1 MAAELGSYKQAHTS
15 SAPLTLGNSRVVEG
29 PAPLKELGSR
39 AQACVEVSPTISSR
53 DWVVEGPCHDCYPNH
68 IAPALMDLPAGG
80 EPTGRRAHVA
90 ISGLSPAGSR
100 VAKTWPPGGAI
111 MRAPTPGL
119 APGWDPGNANPGYPL
134 CRLGASSFPHHRAT
148 LRLSEK
154 FILLLILSA
163 FITLCFGAFFFL
175 PDNSKHKRF
184 DLGLEDVLI
193 PHIDSPKAGKHA
205 SGQVVIHGQGGHDEH
220 RHREEEE
227 SLRDKIRA
235 DHERALQE
243 AKEKLRKSREELQAE
258 IQTEKSKV
266 MEDLKKKD
274 AGPKPLPPVP
284 MPKVVGVSDGEPQEP
299 DVKEKRDKI
308 RELGHLPGP
317 RRERQREK
325 DGGGCGHSSS
335 HGDFTS
341 SNVVF
346 LLSFLFCFCQMMK
359 HAWDSYRQYGWGH
372 NELKPLAKKGHST
385 NIFGNSQ
392 LGATIVDALDTLY
405 IMGLHEEFK
414 DGQEWIEQNLDF
426 SVNAEV
432 SVFEVNI
439 RFIGGLLAAYYLS
452 GQEACQPRQPH
463 NIQRFEVLRADLIHP
478 RRLATEELT
487 NYLSDFGLG
496 DGRVHLRVP
505 ILCFLIGRQVGGIE
519 EILEV
524 FLPPSPTMSS
534 VEDSFFSLTAI
545 PYFRCPPPGSGIAT
559 TTGTRDLASVHN
571 FELRQRADNGGREHG
586 PLGLNVP
593 SLPRNLHKQQQET
606 YPQPEGAGKRPSA
619 FTTGGELQH
628 VAAELGSYEQA
639 HTSSPPLT
647 LGNSRVVEGPAPLK
661 ELGSRA
667 QAMRGEFCSRDWVVE
682 APCHDCYPNHIAPA
696 PHGPSCRVV
705 SLLEGGPTSPFRAE
719 PGRVPWAKTRP
730 PGARLRAPTP
740 GLAPGW
746 GPCNANP
753 GDVDV
758 FKLKAVQLAEKL
770 LPAFNTPTGIP
781 WAMVNL
787 KSGVGRNW
795 GWASAGSS
803 ILAEFGTLHMEFVHL
818 TYLTGNPAY
827 YQKVMHIR
835 KLLAKMDRPNGLY
848 PNYLNPRTGRWGQH
862 HTSVGGLGDSFYEYL
877 LKAWLMSDKTDTEA
891 RKTYDDA
898 IEECQ
903 QSRCC
908 RANAEGC
915 HRAPPDNRKS
925 NGGLTSFIGEW
936 KNGHLERKMG
946 HLACFAGRH
955 VRVGRRRLARTT
967 KPGTT
972 CSWGRRLHTP
982 ATNPTTGRKL
992 QGCFDKGERLPWQQM
1007 KMERGRER
1015 EVSGEVAEFDSNVLK
1030 LGPEAFK
1037 FDSGLEAVAVRQN
1050 EKYYILRPEV
1060 IETYWYM
1067 WRFTHDPKYRQWGW
1081 EAAQAIDK
1089 YCRVSGGFSGV
1100 KDVYSSNPTYD
1111 DVQQSF
1117 FLAETLKY
1125 LYLLFSSD
1133 DLMPLESWVF
1143 NTEAHPLPVLH
1154 LGNITLPGSEPAQR

>member
-1 MAAELGSYKQAHTS
+1 MLI
-15 SAPLTLGNSRVVEG
+15 
-29 PAPLKELGSR
+29 
-39 AQACVEVSPTISSR
+39 PT
-53 DWVVEGPCHDCYPNH
+53 
-68 IAPALMDLPAGG
+68 
-80 EPTGRRAHVA
+80 
-90 ISGLSPAGSR
+90 LSP
-100 VAKTWPPGGAI
+100 
-111 MRAPTPGL
+111 
-119 APGWDPGNANPGYPL
+119 
-134 CRLGASSFPHHRAT
+134 GASSFPHHRAT

-193 PHIDSPKAGKHA
+193 PHIDTPK
-205 SGQVVIHGQGGHDEH
+205 
-220 RHREEEE
+220 EEE
-227 SLRDKIRA
+227 SPA
-235 DHERALQE
+235 A
-243 AKEKLRKSREELQAE
+243 
-258 IQTEKSKV
+258 V
-266 MEDLKKKD
+266 
-274 AGPKPLPPVP
+274 
-284 MPKVVGVSDGEPQEP
+284 
-299 DVKEKRDKI
+299 
-308 RELGHLPGP
+308 
-317 RRERQREK
+317 
-325 DGGGCGHSSS
+325 
-335 HGDFTS
+335 
-341 SNVVF
+341 
-346 LLSFLFCFCQMMK
+346 LLCMMK

-372 NELKPLAKKGHST
+372 NELKPIAKKGHST
-385 NIFGNSQ
+385 NIFGSSQ
-392 LGATIVDALDTLY
+392 LGATIVDAVDTLY

-452 GQEACQPRQPH
+452 GQE
-463 NIQRFEVLRADLIHP
+463 
-478 RRLATEELT
+478 
-487 NYLSDFGLG
+487 
-496 DGRVHLRVP
+496 
-505 ILCFLIGRQVGGIE
+505 
-519 EILEV
+519 
-524 FLPPSPTMSS
+524 
-534 VEDSFFSLTAI
+534 
-545 PYFRCPPPGSGIAT
+545 
-559 TTGTRDLASVHN
+559 
-571 FELRQRADNGGREHG
+571 
-586 PLGLNVP
+586 
-593 SLPRNLHKQQQET
+593 
-606 YPQPEGAGKRPSA
+606 
-619 FTTGGELQH
+619 
-628 VAAELGSYEQA
+628 
-639 HTSSPPLT
+639 
-647 LGNSRVVEGPAPLK
+647 
-661 ELGSRA
+661 
-667 QAMRGEFCSRDWVVE
+667 
-682 APCHDCYPNHIAPA
+682 
-696 PHGPSCRVV
+696 
-705 SLLEGGPTSPFRAE
+705 
-719 PGRVPWAKTRP
+719 
-730 PGARLRAPTP
+730 
-740 GLAPGW
+740 
-746 GPCNANP
+746 
-753 GDVDV
+753 V

-898 IEECQ
+898 IEAIE
-903 QSRCC
+903 R
-908 RANAEGC
+908 
-915 HRAPPDNRKS
+915 HLVRKS
-925 NGGLTSFIGEW
+925 NGGLTFIGEW

-946 HLACFAGRH
+946 HLACFAGGMFALGADGSPDDKAGH
-955 VRVGRRRLARTT
+955 YLQLGAEIAHTCHESYDRT
-967 KPGTT
+967 
-972 CSWGRRLHTP
+972 
-982 ATNPTTGRKL
+982 
-992 QGCFDKGERLPWQQM
+992 
-1007 KMERGRER
+1007 
-1015 EVSGEVAEFDSNVLK
+1015 VLK

-1081 EAAQAIDK
+1081 EAVQAIDK

-1133 DLMPLESWVF
+1133 DLLPLENWVF

>member
-1 MAAELGSYKQAHTS
+1 MT
-15 SAPLTLGNSRVVEG
+15 T
-29 PAPLKELGSR
+29 
-39 AQACVEVSPTISSR
+39 
-53 DWVVEGPCHDCYPNH
+53 
-68 IAPALMDLPAGG
+68 PALLP
-80 EPTGRRAHVA
+80 
-90 ISGLSPAGSR
+90 LSA
-100 VAKTWPPGGAI
+100 A
-111 MRAPTPGL
+111 
-119 APGWDPGNANPGYPL
+119 GYPP
-134 CRLGASSFPHHRAT
+134 CRRT

-184 DLGLEDVLI
+184 DLGLEGRAH
-193 PHIDSPKAGKHA
+193 PSHRHT
-205 SGQVVIHGQGGHDEH
+205 QGGEACK
-220 RHREEEE
+220 RKG
-227 SLRDKIRA
+227 DKIRA

-258 IQTEKSKV
+258 IQTEKNKV

-274 AGPKPLPPVP
+274 PGPKPLPPVP
-284 MPKVVGVSDGEPQEP
+284 MPKVVGVSDGEPPEP

-308 RELGHLPGP
+308 RE
-317 RRERQREK
+317 
-325 DGGGCGHSSS
+325 
-335 HGDFTS
+335 
-341 SNVVF
+341 
-346 LLSFLFCFCQMMK
+346 MMK

-392 LGATIVDALDTLY
+392 LGASIVDALDTLY

-426 SVNAEV
+426 GVNAEV

-452 GQEACQPRQPH
+452 GQE
-463 NIQRFEVLRADLIHP
+463 
-478 RRLATEELT
+478 
-487 NYLSDFGLG
+487 
-496 DGRVHLRVP
+496 
-505 ILCFLIGRQVGGIE
+505 
-519 EILEV
+519 
-524 FLPPSPTMSS
+524 
-534 VEDSFFSLTAI
+534 
-545 PYFRCPPPGSGIAT
+545 
-559 TTGTRDLASVHN
+559 
-571 FELRQRADNGGREHG
+571 
-586 PLGLNVP
+586 
-593 SLPRNLHKQQQET
+593 
-606 YPQPEGAGKRPSA
+606 
-619 FTTGGELQH
+619 
-628 VAAELGSYEQA
+628 
-639 HTSSPPLT
+639 
-647 LGNSRVVEGPAPLK
+647 
-661 ELGSRA
+661 
-667 QAMRGEFCSRDWVVE
+667 
-682 APCHDCYPNHIAPA
+682 
-696 PHGPSCRVV
+696 
-705 SLLEGGPTSPFRAE
+705 
-719 PGRVPWAKTRP
+719 
-730 PGARLRAPTP
+730 
-740 GLAPGW
+740 
-746 GPCNANP
+746 
-753 GDVDV
+753 V

-818 TYLTGNPAY
+818 TYLTGNP
-827 YQKVMHIR
+827 VMHIR

-877 LKAWLMSDKTDTEA
+877 LKAWLMSDKTDSEA

-898 IEECQ
+898 IEAIE
-903 QSRCC
+903 R
-908 RANAEGC
+908 
-915 HRAPPDNRKS
+915 HLIRKS
-925 NGGLTSFIGEW
+925 NGGLTFIGEW

-946 HLACFAGRH
+946 HLACFAGGMFALGADGSPDDKAGH
-955 VRVGRRRLARTT
+955 YLQLGAEIAHTCHESYDRT
-967 KPGTT
+967 
-972 CSWGRRLHTP
+972 
-982 ATNPTTGRKL
+982 
-992 QGCFDKGERLPWQQM
+992 
-1007 KMERGRER
+1007 
-1015 EVSGEVAEFDSNVLK
+1015 VLK

>member
-1 MAAELGSYKQAHTS
+1 MLI
-15 SAPLTLGNSRVVEG
+15 
-29 PAPLKELGSR
+29 
-39 AQACVEVSPTISSR
+39 PT
-53 DWVVEGPCHDCYPNH
+53 
-68 IAPALMDLPAGG
+68 
-80 EPTGRRAHVA
+80 
-90 ISGLSPAGSR
+90 LSP
-100 VAKTWPPGGAI
+100 
-111 MRAPTPGL
+111 
-119 APGWDPGNANPGYPL
+119 
-134 CRLGASSFPHHRAT
+134 GASSFPHHRAT

-193 PHIDSPKAGKHA
+193 PHIDSPKEGKHA
-205 SGQVVIHGQGGHDEH
+205 SGQV
-220 RHREEEE
+220 
-227 SLRDKIRA
+227 S
-235 DHERALQE
+235 
-243 AKEKLRKSREELQAE
+243 
-258 IQTEKSKV
+258 
-266 MEDLKKKD
+266 
-274 AGPKPLPPVP
+274 
-284 MPKVVGVSDGEPQEP
+284 
-299 DVKEKRDKI
+299 EKRI
-308 RELGHLPGP
+308 RERRTERCSHMSCRICYLTSLSCLDASHLLNAL
-317 RRERQREK
+317 
-325 DGGGCGHSSS
+325 
-335 HGDFTS
+335 F
-341 SNVVF
+341 VVIIFF
-346 LLSFLFCFCQMMK
+346 LQMMK

-414 DGQEWIEQNLDF
+414 DGQEWVEQNLDF
-426 SVNAEV
+426 GVNAEV

-452 GQEACQPRQPH
+452 GQE
-463 NIQRFEVLRADLIHP
+463 
-478 RRLATEELT
+478 
-487 NYLSDFGLG
+487 
-496 DGRVHLRVP
+496 
-505 ILCFLIGRQVGGIE
+505 
-519 EILEV
+519 
-524 FLPPSPTMSS
+524 
-534 VEDSFFSLTAI
+534 
-545 PYFRCPPPGSGIAT
+545 
-559 TTGTRDLASVHN
+559 
-571 FELRQRADNGGREHG
+571 
-586 PLGLNVP
+586 
-593 SLPRNLHKQQQET
+593 
-606 YPQPEGAGKRPSA
+606 
-619 FTTGGELQH
+619 
-628 VAAELGSYEQA
+628 
-639 HTSSPPLT
+639 
-647 LGNSRVVEGPAPLK
+647 
-661 ELGSRA
+661 
-667 QAMRGEFCSRDWVVE
+667 
-682 APCHDCYPNHIAPA
+682 
-696 PHGPSCRVV
+696 
-705 SLLEGGPTSPFRAE
+705 
-719 PGRVPWAKTRP
+719 
-730 PGARLRAPTP
+730 
-740 GLAPGW
+740 
-746 GPCNANP
+746 
-753 GDVDV
+753 V

-898 IEECQ
+898 IEAIE
-903 QSRCC
+903 R
-908 RANAEGC
+908 
-915 HRAPPDNRKS
+915 HLIRKS
-925 NGGLTSFIGEW
+925 NGGLTFIGEW

-946 HLACFAGRH
+946 HLACFAGGMFALGADGSPDDKAGH
-955 VRVGRRRLARTT
+955 YLQLGAEIAHTCHESYDRT
-967 KPGTT
+967 
-972 CSWGRRLHTP
+972 
-982 ATNPTTGRKL
+982 
-992 QGCFDKGERLPWQQM
+992 
-1007 KMERGRER
+1007 
-1015 EVSGEVAEFDSNVLK
+1015 VLK

>member
-1 MAAELGSYKQAHTS
+1 MT
-15 SAPLTLGNSRVVEG
+15 T
-29 PAPLKELGSR
+29 
-39 AQACVEVSPTISSR
+39 
-53 DWVVEGPCHDCYPNH
+53 
-68 IAPALMDLPAGG
+68 PALLPLS
-80 EPTGRRAHVA
+80 GRR
-90 ISGLSPAGSR
+90 IPTLSP
-100 VAKTWPPGGAI
+100 
-111 MRAPTPGL
+111 
-119 APGWDPGNANPGYPL
+119 
-134 CRLGASSFPHHRAT
+134 GASSFPHHRAT

-175 PDNSKHKRF
+175 PDNSKHK
-184 DLGLEDVLI
+184 L
-193 PHIDSPKAGKHA
+193 
-205 SGQVVIHGQGGHDEH
+205 SGTFFSTTLAEVPNEPYCYQNVT
-220 RHREEEE
+220 EEEE

-243 AKEKLRKSREELQAE
+243 AKEKLRKSKEELKAE
-258 IQTEKSKV
+258 IQTEKTKV
-266 MEDLKKKD
+266 VEDLKKKD
-274 AGPKPLPPVP
+274 GPKPLPPVP
-284 MPKVVGVSDGEPQEP
+284 MPKLVGVSDGDPG
-299 DVKEKRDKI
+299 DSDTKEKRDKI
-308 RELGHLPGP
+308 RE
-317 RRERQREK
+317 
-325 DGGGCGHSSS
+325 
-335 HGDFTS
+335 
-341 SNVVF
+341 
-346 LLSFLFCFCQMMK
+346 MMK

-372 NELKPLAKKGHST
+372 NELKPIAKKGHST

-392 LGATIVDALDTLY
+392 MGATIVDALDTLY
-405 IMGLHEEFK
+405 IMGLHDEFK

-452 GQEACQPRQPH
+452 GQE
-463 NIQRFEVLRADLIHP
+463 
-478 RRLATEELT
+478 
-487 NYLSDFGLG
+487 
-496 DGRVHLRVP
+496 
-505 ILCFLIGRQVGGIE
+505 
-519 EILEV
+519 
-524 FLPPSPTMSS
+524 
-534 VEDSFFSLTAI
+534 
-545 PYFRCPPPGSGIAT
+545 
-559 TTGTRDLASVHN
+559 
-571 FELRQRADNGGREHG
+571 
-586 PLGLNVP
+586 
-593 SLPRNLHKQQQET
+593 
-606 YPQPEGAGKRPSA
+606 
-619 FTTGGELQH
+619 
-628 VAAELGSYEQA
+628 
-639 HTSSPPLT
+639 
-647 LGNSRVVEGPAPLK
+647 
-661 ELGSRA
+661 
-667 QAMRGEFCSRDWVVE
+667 
-682 APCHDCYPNHIAPA
+682 
-696 PHGPSCRVV
+696 
-705 SLLEGGPTSPFRAE
+705 
-719 PGRVPWAKTRP
+719 
-730 PGARLRAPTP
+730 
-740 GLAPGW
+740 
-746 GPCNANP
+746 
-753 GDVDV
+753 V
-758 FKLKAVQLAEKL
+758 FKVKAVQLAEKL

-898 IEECQ
+898 IEAIE
-903 QSRCC
+903 R
-908 RANAEGC
+908 
-915 HRAPPDNRKS
+915 HLIRKS
-925 NGGLTSFIGEW
+925 NGGLTFIGEW

-946 HLACFAGRH
+946 HLTCFAGGMFALGADGSPDDKAGH
-955 VRVGRRRLARTT
+955 YLQLGAEIAHTCHESYDRT
-967 KPGTT
+967 
-972 CSWGRRLHTP
+972 
-982 ATNPTTGRKL
+982 
-992 QGCFDKGERLPWQQM
+992 
-1007 KMERGRER
+1007 
-1015 EVSGEVAEFDSNVLK
+1015 VLK

-1081 EAAQAIDK
+1081 EAVQAIDK

-1133 DLMPLESWVF
+1133 ELLPLENWVF

-1154 LGNITLPGSEPAQR
+1154 LGNITLPGSETQR

>member
-1 MAAELGSYKQAHTS
+1 MT
-15 SAPLTLGNSRVVEG
+15 T
-29 PAPLKELGSR
+29 
-39 AQACVEVSPTISSR
+39 
-53 DWVVEGPCHDCYPNH
+53 
-68 IAPALMDLPAGG
+68 PALLPLS
-80 EPTGRRAHVA
+80 GRR
-90 ISGLSPAGSR
+90 IPTLSP
-100 VAKTWPPGGAI
+100 
-111 MRAPTPGL
+111 
-119 APGWDPGNANPGYPL
+119 
-134 CRLGASSFPHHRAT
+134 GASSFPHHRAT

-184 DLGLEDVLI
+184 DLGLEDRASTE
-193 PHIDSPKAGKHA
+193 DTMSTDTGKDP
-205 SGQVVIHGQGGHDEH
+205 QN
-220 RHREEEE
+220 
-227 SLRDKIRA
+227 LRDKIRA

-243 AKEKLRKSREELQAE
+243 AKEKLRKSREELKAE
-258 IQTEKSKV
+258 IQTEKNKV

-274 AGPKPLPPVP
+274 VGPKPLPPVP
-284 MPKVVGVSDGEPQEP
+284 MPKVVGVSDGEPPEP

-308 RELGHLPGP
+308 RE
-317 RRERQREK
+317 
-325 DGGGCGHSSS
+325 
-335 HGDFTS
+335 
-341 SNVVF
+341 
-346 LLSFLFCFCQMMK
+346 MMK

-372 NELKPLAKKGHST
+372 NELKPIAKKGHST
-385 NIFGNSQ
+385 NIFGSSQ
-392 LGATIVDALDTLY
+392 LGATIVDAVDTLY

-452 GQEACQPRQPH
+452 GQE
-463 NIQRFEVLRADLIHP
+463 
-478 RRLATEELT
+478 
-487 NYLSDFGLG
+487 
-496 DGRVHLRVP
+496 
-505 ILCFLIGRQVGGIE
+505 
-519 EILEV
+519 
-524 FLPPSPTMSS
+524 
-534 VEDSFFSLTAI
+534 
-545 PYFRCPPPGSGIAT
+545 
-559 TTGTRDLASVHN
+559 
-571 FELRQRADNGGREHG
+571 
-586 PLGLNVP
+586 
-593 SLPRNLHKQQQET
+593 
-606 YPQPEGAGKRPSA
+606 
-619 FTTGGELQH
+619 
-628 VAAELGSYEQA
+628 
-639 HTSSPPLT
+639 
-647 LGNSRVVEGPAPLK
+647 
-661 ELGSRA
+661 
-667 QAMRGEFCSRDWVVE
+667 
-682 APCHDCYPNHIAPA
+682 
-696 PHGPSCRVV
+696 
-705 SLLEGGPTSPFRAE
+705 
-719 PGRVPWAKTRP
+719 
-730 PGARLRAPTP
+730 
-740 GLAPGW
+740 
-746 GPCNANP
+746 
-753 GDVDV
+753 V

-770 LPAFNTPTGIP
+770 LPAFNTPHCLISLFLF
-781 WAMVNL
+781 VL
-787 KSGVGRNW
+787 VFFSGVGRNW

-898 IEECQ
+898 IEAIE
-903 QSRCC
+903 R
-908 RANAEGC
+908 
-915 HRAPPDNRKS
+915 HLIRKS
-925 NGGLTSFIGEW
+925 NGGLTFIGEW

-946 HLACFAGRH
+946 HLACFAGGMFALGADGSPDDKAGH
-955 VRVGRRRLARTT
+955 YLQLGAEIAHTCHESYDRT
-967 KPGTT
+967 
-972 CSWGRRLHTP
+972 
-982 ATNPTTGRKL
+982 
-992 QGCFDKGERLPWQQM
+992 
-1007 KMERGRER
+1007 
-1015 EVSGEVAEFDSNVLK
+1015 VLK

-1133 DLMPLESWVF
+1133 DLLPLENWVF

>member
-1 MAAELGSYKQAHTS
+1 MT
-15 SAPLTLGNSRVVEG
+15 T
-29 PAPLKELGSR
+29 
-39 AQACVEVSPTISSR
+39 
-53 DWVVEGPCHDCYPNH
+53 
-68 IAPALMDLPAGG
+68 PALLPLS
-80 EPTGRRAHVA
+80 GRR
-90 ISGLSPAGSR
+90 IPTLSP
-100 VAKTWPPGGAI
+100 GA
-111 MRAPTPGL
+111 A
-119 APGWDPGNANPGYPL
+119 
-134 CRLGASSFPHHRAT
+134 SFPHHRAT

-193 PHIDSPKAGKHA
+193 PHIEAPKGAKHPG
-205 SGQVVIHGQGGHDEH
+205 GQVVIHGQGGHDEH

-227 SLRDKIRA
+227 SLRDKIRV

-243 AKEKLRKSREELQAE
+243 AKEKLRKSRDELRAE

-266 MEDLKKKD
+266 VEDLKKKKEV
-274 AGPKPLPPVP
+274 PKPLPPVP
-284 MPKVVGVSDGEPQEP
+284 MPKVVGVNDGDPVEP

-308 RELGHLPGP
+308 RE
-317 RRERQREK
+317 
-325 DGGGCGHSSS
+325 
-335 HGDFTS
+335 
-341 SNVVF
+341 
-346 LLSFLFCFCQMMK
+346 MMK

-392 LGATIVDALDTLY
+392 MGATIVDALDSLY
-405 IMGLHEEFK
+405 MMGLHDEFK

-439 RFIGGLLAAYYLS
+439 RFTGGLLAAYYLS
-452 GQEACQPRQPH
+452 GQE
-463 NIQRFEVLRADLIHP
+463 
-478 RRLATEELT
+478 
-487 NYLSDFGLG
+487 
-496 DGRVHLRVP
+496 
-505 ILCFLIGRQVGGIE
+505 
-519 EILEV
+519 
-524 FLPPSPTMSS
+524 
-534 VEDSFFSLTAI
+534 
-545 PYFRCPPPGSGIAT
+545 
-559 TTGTRDLASVHN
+559 
-571 FELRQRADNGGREHG
+571 
-586 PLGLNVP
+586 
-593 SLPRNLHKQQQET
+593 
-606 YPQPEGAGKRPSA
+606 
-619 FTTGGELQH
+619 
-628 VAAELGSYEQA
+628 
-639 HTSSPPLT
+639 
-647 LGNSRVVEGPAPLK
+647 
-661 ELGSRA
+661 
-667 QAMRGEFCSRDWVVE
+667 
-682 APCHDCYPNHIAPA
+682 
-696 PHGPSCRVV
+696 
-705 SLLEGGPTSPFRAE
+705 
-719 PGRVPWAKTRP
+719 
-730 PGARLRAPTP
+730 
-740 GLAPGW
+740 
-746 GPCNANP
+746 
-753 GDVDV
+753 V
-758 FKLKAVQLAEKL
+758 FKVKAVQLAEKL

-898 IEECQ
+898 IEAIE
-903 QSRCC
+903 R
-908 RANAEGC
+908 
-915 HRAPPDNRKS
+915 HLIRKS
-925 NGGLTSFIGEW
+925 NGGLTFIGEW

-946 HLACFAGRH
+946 HLTCFAGGMFALGADGSPDDKAGH
-955 VRVGRRRLARTT
+955 YLQLGAEIAHTCHESYDRT
-967 KPGTT
+967 
-972 CSWGRRLHTP
+972 
-982 ATNPTTGRKL
+982 
-992 QGCFDKGERLPWQQM
+992 
-1007 KMERGRER
+1007 
-1015 EVSGEVAEFDSNVLK
+1015 VLK

-1154 LGNITLPGSEPAQR
+1154 LANLTLPGSQAQR

>member
-1 MAAELGSYKQAHTS
+1 MTTQALL
-15 SAPLTLGNSRVVEG
+15 PLS
-29 PAPLKELGSR
+29 
-39 AQACVEVSPTISSR
+39 
-53 DWVVEGPCHDCYPNH
+53 
-68 IAPALMDLPAGG
+68 
-80 EPTGRRAHVA
+80 GRR
-90 ISGLSPAGSR
+90 IPTLSP
-100 VAKTWPPGGAI
+100 
-111 MRAPTPGL
+111 
-119 APGWDPGNANPGYPL
+119 
-134 CRLGASSFPHHRAT
+134 GASSFPHHRAT

-175 PDNSKHKRF
+175 PDSSKHKRF

-193 PHIDSPKAGKHA
+193 PHIEPGKEGRHS
-205 SGQVVIHGQGGHDEH
+205 SGQVIHGQGVHDEH

-227 SLRDKIRA
+227 SLRSKIRA

-243 AKEKLRKSREELQAE
+243 AKEKLRKSKDELRAE

-266 MEDLKKKD
+266 MKDLKKKD
-274 AGPKPLPPVP
+274 GPKPLPPVP
-284 MPKVVGVSDGEPQEP
+284 MPKLVGINHGDPGDP

-308 RELGHLPGP
+308 REDRVYP
-317 RRERQREK
+317 
-325 DGGGCGHSSS
+325 
-335 HGDFTS
+335 
-341 SNVVF
+341 
-346 LLSFLFCFCQMMK
+346 MMK

-372 NELKPLAKKGHST
+372 NELKPIAKKGHST

-392 LGATIVDALDTLY
+392 LGASIVDALDTLY
-405 IMGLHEEFK
+405 IMGLHDEFK
-414 DGQEWIEQNLDF
+414 DGQEWIEKSLDF

-452 GQEACQPRQPH
+452 GQE
-463 NIQRFEVLRADLIHP
+463 
-478 RRLATEELT
+478 
-487 NYLSDFGLG
+487 
-496 DGRVHLRVP
+496 
-505 ILCFLIGRQVGGIE
+505 
-519 EILEV
+519 
-524 FLPPSPTMSS
+524 
-534 VEDSFFSLTAI
+534 
-545 PYFRCPPPGSGIAT
+545 
-559 TTGTRDLASVHN
+559 
-571 FELRQRADNGGREHG
+571 
-586 PLGLNVP
+586 
-593 SLPRNLHKQQQET
+593 
-606 YPQPEGAGKRPSA
+606 
-619 FTTGGELQH
+619 
-628 VAAELGSYEQA
+628 
-639 HTSSPPLT
+639 
-647 LGNSRVVEGPAPLK
+647 
-661 ELGSRA
+661 
-667 QAMRGEFCSRDWVVE
+667 
-682 APCHDCYPNHIAPA
+682 
-696 PHGPSCRVV
+696 
-705 SLLEGGPTSPFRAE
+705 
-719 PGRVPWAKTRP
+719 
-730 PGARLRAPTP
+730 
-740 GLAPGW
+740 
-746 GPCNANP
+746 
-753 GDVDV
+753 V
-758 FKLKAVQLAEKL
+758 FKVKAVQLAEKL

-818 TYLTGNPAY
+818 TYLTGNPTY

-898 IEECQ
+898 IEAIE
-903 QSRCC
+903 R
-908 RANAEGC
+908 
-915 HRAPPDNRKS
+915 HLIRKS
-925 NGGLTSFIGEW
+925 SSGLTFIGEW

-946 HLACFAGRH
+946 HLTCFAGGMFALGADGSPGEKAGH
-955 VRVGRRRLARTT
+955 YLQLGAEIAHTCHESYDRT
-967 KPGTT
+967 
-972 CSWGRRLHTP
+972 
-982 ATNPTTGRKL
+982 
-992 QGCFDKGERLPWQQM
+992 
-1007 KMERGRER
+1007 
-1015 EVSGEVAEFDSNVLK
+1015 VLK

-1081 EAAQAIDK
+1081 EAARAIDK

-1133 DLMPLESWVF
+1133 DLLPLENWVF

-1154 LGNITLPGSEPAQR
+1154 LGNITLPGSLA

>member
-1 MAAELGSYKQAHTS
+1 IPTIIHTS
-15 SAPLTLGNSRVVEG
+15 WSA
-29 PAPLKELGSR
+29 
-39 AQACVEVSPTISSR
+39 
-53 DWVVEGPCHDCYPNH
+53 
-68 IAPALMDLPAGG
+68 
-80 EPTGRRAHVA
+80 
-90 ISGLSPAGSR
+90 
-100 VAKTWPPGGAI
+100 
-111 MRAPTPGL
+111 TP
-119 APGWDPGNANPGYPL
+119 Y
-134 CRLGASSFPHHRAT
+134 CRAT

-184 DLGLEDVLI
+184 DFER
-193 PHIDSPKAGKHA
+193 DSQSLDIQV
-205 SGQVVIHGQGGHDEH
+205 SGRQVK
-220 RHREEEE
+220 EE

-243 AKEKLRKSREELQAE
+243 AKEKLRKSKEELKAE
-258 IQTEKSKV
+258 IQTEKTKV
-266 MEDLKKKD
+266 AEDLKKKD
-274 AGPKPLPPVP
+274 GPKPLPPVS
-284 MPKVVGVSDGEPQEP
+284 MPKLVGVNNGDPGDP
-299 DVKEKRDKI
+299 DTKEKRDKI
-308 RELGHLPGP
+308 RE
-317 RRERQREK
+317 
-325 DGGGCGHSSS
+325 
-335 HGDFTS
+335 
-341 SNVVF
+341 
-346 LLSFLFCFCQMMK
+346 MMK

-372 NELKPLAKKGHST
+372 NELKPIAKKGHST

-392 LGATIVDALDTLY
+392 MGATIVDALDTLY
-405 IMGLHEEFK
+405 IMGLHDEFK

-452 GQEACQPRQPH
+452 GQE
-463 NIQRFEVLRADLIHP
+463 
-478 RRLATEELT
+478 
-487 NYLSDFGLG
+487 
-496 DGRVHLRVP
+496 
-505 ILCFLIGRQVGGIE
+505 
-519 EILEV
+519 
-524 FLPPSPTMSS
+524 
-534 VEDSFFSLTAI
+534 
-545 PYFRCPPPGSGIAT
+545 
-559 TTGTRDLASVHN
+559 
-571 FELRQRADNGGREHG
+571 
-586 PLGLNVP
+586 
-593 SLPRNLHKQQQET
+593 
-606 YPQPEGAGKRPSA
+606 
-619 FTTGGELQH
+619 
-628 VAAELGSYEQA
+628 
-639 HTSSPPLT
+639 
-647 LGNSRVVEGPAPLK
+647 
-661 ELGSRA
+661 
-667 QAMRGEFCSRDWVVE
+667 
-682 APCHDCYPNHIAPA
+682 
-696 PHGPSCRVV
+696 
-705 SLLEGGPTSPFRAE
+705 
-719 PGRVPWAKTRP
+719 
-730 PGARLRAPTP
+730 
-740 GLAPGW
+740 
-746 GPCNANP
+746 
-753 GDVDV
+753 V
-758 FKLKAVQLAEKL
+758 FKVKAVQLAEKL

-818 TYLTGNPAY
+818 TYQTGNPAY

-877 LKAWLMSDKTDTEA
+877 LKAWLMSDKTDSEA

-898 IEECQ
+898 IEAIE
-903 QSRCC
+903 R
-908 RANAEGC
+908 
-915 HRAPPDNRKS
+915 HLIRKS
-925 NGGLTSFIGEW
+925 NGGLTFIGEW

-946 HLACFAGRH
+946 HLTCFAGGMFALGADGSPDDKAGH
-955 VRVGRRRLARTT
+955 YLQLGAEIAHTCHESYDRT
-967 KPGTT
+967 
-972 CSWGRRLHTP
+972 
-982 ATNPTTGRKL
+982 
-992 QGCFDKGERLPWQQM
+992 
-1007 KMERGRER
+1007 
-1015 EVSGEVAEFDSNVLK
+1015 VLK

-1081 EAAQAIDK
+1081 EAVQAIDK

-1133 DLMPLESWVF
+1133 ELLPLENWVF

-1154 LGNITLPGSEPAQR
+1154 LGNITLPGSETQR

>member
-1 MAAELGSYKQAHTS
+1 MT
-15 SAPLTLGNSRVVEG
+15 T
-29 PAPLKELGSR
+29 
-39 AQACVEVSPTISSR
+39 
-53 DWVVEGPCHDCYPNH
+53 
-68 IAPALMDLPAGG
+68 PALLPLS
-80 EPTGRRAHVA
+80 GRR
-90 ISGLSPAGSR
+90 IPTLSP
-100 VAKTWPPGGAI
+100 GA
-111 MRAPTPGL
+111 A
-119 APGWDPGNANPGYPL
+119 
-134 CRLGASSFPHHRAT
+134 SFPHHRAT

-193 PHIDSPKAGKHA
+193 PHIEAPKGANGAARRRRPRGRPGGRGAGR
-205 SGQVVIHGQGGHDEH
+205 SG
-220 RHREEEE
+220 R
-227 SLRDKIRA
+227 LRDKIRV

-243 AKEKLRKSREELQAE
+243 AKEKLRKSRDELRAE

-266 MEDLKKKD
+266 VEDLKKKKEV
-274 AGPKPLPPVP
+274 PKPLPPVP
-284 MPKVVGVSDGEPQEP
+284 MPKVVGVNDGDSVEP

-308 RELGHLPGP
+308 RE
-317 RRERQREK
+317 
-325 DGGGCGHSSS
+325 
-335 HGDFTS
+335 
-341 SNVVF
+341 
-346 LLSFLFCFCQMMK
+346 MMK

-392 LGATIVDALDTLY
+392 MGATIVDALDSLY
-405 IMGLHEEFK
+405 MMGLHDEFK

-439 RFIGGLLAAYYLS
+439 RFIGGLLATYYLS
-452 GQEACQPRQPH
+452 GQE
-463 NIQRFEVLRADLIHP
+463 
-478 RRLATEELT
+478 
-487 NYLSDFGLG
+487 
-496 DGRVHLRVP
+496 
-505 ILCFLIGRQVGGIE
+505 
-519 EILEV
+519 
-524 FLPPSPTMSS
+524 
-534 VEDSFFSLTAI
+534 
-545 PYFRCPPPGSGIAT
+545 
-559 TTGTRDLASVHN
+559 
-571 FELRQRADNGGREHG
+571 
-586 PLGLNVP
+586 
-593 SLPRNLHKQQQET
+593 
-606 YPQPEGAGKRPSA
+606 
-619 FTTGGELQH
+619 
-628 VAAELGSYEQA
+628 
-639 HTSSPPLT
+639 
-647 LGNSRVVEGPAPLK
+647 
-661 ELGSRA
+661 
-667 QAMRGEFCSRDWVVE
+667 
-682 APCHDCYPNHIAPA
+682 
-696 PHGPSCRVV
+696 
-705 SLLEGGPTSPFRAE
+705 
-719 PGRVPWAKTRP
+719 
-730 PGARLRAPTP
+730 
-740 GLAPGW
+740 
-746 GPCNANP
+746 
-753 GDVDV
+753 V
-758 FKLKAVQLAEKL
+758 FKVKAVQLAEKL

-898 IEECQ
+898 IEAIE
-903 QSRCC
+903 R
-908 RANAEGC
+908 
-915 HRAPPDNRKS
+915 HLIRKS
-925 NGGLTSFIGEW
+925 NGGLTFIGEW

-946 HLACFAGRH
+946 HLTCFAGGMFALGADGSPDDKAGH
-955 VRVGRRRLARTT
+955 YLQLGAEIAHTCHESYDRT
-967 KPGTT
+967 
-972 CSWGRRLHTP
+972 
-982 ATNPTTGRKL
+982 
-992 QGCFDKGERLPWQQM
+992 
-1007 KMERGRER
+1007 
-1015 EVSGEVAEFDSNVLK
+1015 VLK

-1154 LGNITLPGSEPAQR
+1154 LANLTLPGSQAQR